1 MSSGFRL
8 FHLRGLRVRPWRA
21 VAMLL
26 VVSTCVSLIVATA
39 TAFASLGRSAQD
51 FARAVAGQA
60 PLSVVGVSDAG
71 LPTSLVQRVARVS
84 GVDFAV
90 PVTTVR
96 VSVGDSEAVLIGVDA
111 SAAHLSS
118 ALEKEVDRVD
128 VASLPANGA
137 VVGEALA
144 TELGLGTNETV
155 GVGTPRGSQASVVVS
170 ALSRGAA
177 SAQLNGG
184 RFILVSLAFAQQAL
198 QRPDSV
204 DAIYVGVAGQRSVA
218 EVTAD
223 LEQVVGAQALVTTP
237 AYQGE
242 QADRATQ
249 LTRDTALIVAA
260 LALLAGVFLIY
271 TMCSA
276 TVVQRRRE
284 LLTLQV
290 LGARRRRVAGGFVA
304 EIGLIALIGA
314 VSGIASGMVV
324 GRIMVEMLPPV
335 ILSAV
340 DVDVAYRPDPWVV
353 GAAGLVGVVA
363 AVTAAVFAVRLDMNV
378 PLAQAIRGTEDDSV
392 AAARRRPVLAMA
404 ATALLLVG
412 AGASWATG
420 SPTSALV
427 LLAGGIIA
435 ALAAAPAPLARACS
449 VVTSRLGGTGELA
462 GHNATRNARRTW
474 SIIMTIAVATAVS
487 VAIQGSMSNLLT
499 AANRS
504 VASLADTALFVQPV
518 VAEGLPTDP
527 VFDDQTIQELAAI
540 DGVRQAVPGQL
551 MPLSFD
557 ERSFMVQGVHEGSN
571 TPAFRNATGQARDA
585 VTNGSAAIISRK
597 ASLALDIAAGDSLTL
612 PSPTGPHVARVADV
626 VDYPTLNDGQI
637 VISLTNLQQW
647 YARPGA
653 SFVELLTEEGTA
665 DGTGKGPVTA
675 QIADRARDLAASH
688 TSATVYV
695 VPGQEVLGAL
705 RSSIEQA
712 SLLAQTSQWM
722 IVLVAA
728 LGVFNVMMM
737 TVLVRRRELGVLR
750 AIGGRGSAIRR
761 MILTEATGYTLI
773 GLVIG
778 AGLGVLLHY
787 CANDLVAGSMAL
799 TVRFAPVAQSLAS
812 ALLACAVVIAGALIP
827 AWRASRL
834 DPATVLAEE

>member
-1 MSSGFRL
+1 MSTGFRL
-8 FHLRGLRVRPWRA
+8 FHLRGLRLRPWRA
-21 VAMLL
+21 VAMVL
-26 VVSTCVSLIVATA
+26 VVSTCVSLIVATT
-39 TAFASLGRSAQD
+39 TAFASLGRSAHD
-51 FARAVAGQA
+51 FARAVAGDA

-71 LPTSLVQRVARVS
+71 LPTSLVQRVAGVP

-90 PVTTVR
+90 PVITVR
-96 VSVGDSEAVLIGVDA
+96 VPVGDSEAVLIGVDA
-111 SAAHLSS
+111 SAVDLSS
-118 ALEKEVDRVD
+118 ALEEEVDQVD
-128 VASLPANGA
+128 VATLPANGA
-137 VVGEALA
+137 VFGEALA
-144 TELGLGTNETV
+144 TELGLATNETV
-155 GVGTPRGSQASVVVS
+155 AVSTPRGSQATVVVS

-184 RFILVSLAFAQQAL
+184 RFIIVSLPFAQQAL
-198 QRPDSV
+198 QRPESV
-204 DAIYVGVAGQRSVA
+204 DAVYIGVTGGRSVP

-237 AYQGE
+237 AHVAE
-242 QADRATQ
+242 QADQATR
-249 LTRDTALIVAA
+249 LTRDTSLVIAV

-276 TVVQRRRE
+276 TVAQRRRE

-290 LGARRRRVAGGFVA
+290 LGARRRRVTRGFVA
-304 EIGLIALIGA
+304 EIGLVALVGA
-314 VSGIASGMVV
+314 VSGIASGMVT
-324 GRIMVEMLPPV
+324 GRMMIEMLPPV

-353 GAAGLVGVVA
+353 GAAGLVGVLAAVA
-363 AVTAAVFAVRLDMNV
+363 AALFAVRVDMNV
-378 PLAQAIRGTEDDSV
+378 PLAQAIRGTEEDSV
-392 AAARRRPVLAMA
+392 ATAGRRPVLAVA
-404 ATALLLVG
+404 AAALLLVG
-412 AGASWATG
+412 AGASWAAG
-420 SPTSALV
+420 SRSSALI
-427 LLAGGIIA
+427 LLAGAAIA
-435 ALAAAPAPLARACS
+435 ALAAAPGLLARAS
-449 VVTSRLGGTGELA
+449 AVVTSRLGGTGELA
-462 GHNATRNARRTW
+462 GHSATRHARRTW

-499 AANRS
+499 AGNRS
-504 VASLADTALFVQPV
+504 VASLGDTALFVQPV

-527 VFDDQTIQELAAI
+527 VFDDQTVQGLAAI

-551 MPLSFD
+551 MPLSLD
-557 ERSFMVQGVHEGSN
+557 ERSFMVQGVNEGTN
-571 TPAFRNATGQARDA
+571 TPAFRNASGQAQES
-585 VTNGSAAIISRK
+585 VVSGSAAIVSRK
-597 ASLALDIAAGDSLTL
+597 ASLALDVAAGDSVTL
-612 PSPTGPHVARVADV
+612 PSPTGPHTLRVADV
-626 VDYPTLNDGQI
+626 VDYPTLNDVQI
-637 VISLTNLQQW
+637 VISLANLQQW

-653 SFVELLTEEGTA
+653 SFVEILTDEGA
-665 DGTGKGPVTA
+665 AVA
-675 QIADRARDLAASH
+675 QVAARARDLAASR

-695 VPGQEVLGAL
+695 EPGQEVLDAL
-705 RSSIEQA
+705 RSSIAQA

-737 TVLVRRRELGVLR
+737 TVLARRRELGVLR

-761 MILTEATGYTLI
+761 MILTEAAGYTLI

-787 CANDLVAGSMAL
+787 GANDLVGASMAL
-799 TVRFAPVAQSLAS
+799 TVRFAPVPQSLAS
-812 ALLACAVVIAGALIP
+812 ALLACLVVIAGALIP

>member
-1 MSSGFRL
+1 MSTGFRL

-21 VAMLL
+21 VLMVL
-26 VVSTCVSLIVATA
+26 VVSTCVSLIVATG
-39 TAFASLGRSAQD
+39 TAFTSLGRSARD
-51 FARAVAGQA
+51 FAKAVAGEA

-71 LPTSLVQRVARVS
+71 LPGSLLQQVADVP

-90 PVTTVR
+90 PVMTVR
-96 VSVGDSEAVLIGVDA
+96 VSVGDSEAVLIGVDG
-111 SAAHLSS
+111 SAADLSS
-118 ALEKEVDRVD
+118 DLEKEVDRVD

-144 TELGLGTNETV
+144 EELGVGKHETV
-155 GVGTPRGSQASVVVS
+155 AIGTPRGSEATVVVS

-184 RFILVSLAFAQQAL
+184 RFIVVSLPFAQQAL

-204 DAIYVGVAGQRSVA
+204 DAVHIGVTGDRSVS
-218 EVTAD
+218 EVRTD
-223 LEQVVGAQALVTTP
+223 LERVVGDQALVTTP

-249 LTRDTALIVAA
+249 LSRDTALIIAL

-276 TVVQRRRE
+276 TVAQRHRE

-290 LGARRRRVAGGFVA
+290 LGARRRRVARGFVT
-304 EIGLIALIGA
+304 EIGLVALVGA
-314 VSGIASGMVV
+314 VSGIASGMVT
-324 GRIMVEMLPPV
+324 GRMMVEMLPPV
-335 ILSAV
+335 ILSAI
-340 DVDVAYRPDPWVV
+340 DVDVAYRPDPWVI

-363 AVTAAVFAVRLDMNV
+363 AVAAAIFAVRVDMNV

-392 AAARRRPVLAMA
+392 AASRRRPVLPMVA
-404 ATALLLVG
+404 AALLLLG
-412 AGASWATG
+412 AGASWTTG
-420 SPTSALV
+420 NISSALV
-427 LLAGGIIA
+427 LLAGGVIA
-435 ALAAAPAPLARACS
+435 ALAAVPTPLARAS
-449 VVTSRLGGTGELA
+449 AAVTSRLGGTGELA
-462 GHNATRNARRTW
+462 GRNATRHARRTW
-474 SIIMTIAVATAVS
+474 SIVMTIAVAIAVS

-504 VASLADTALFVQPV
+504 VASLGDTALFVQPV
-518 VAEGLPTDP
+518 VAEALPTDP
-527 VFDDQTIQELAAI
+527 VFDDQTVRELAGI

-551 MPLSFD
+551 MPLSVG
-557 ERSFMVQGVHEGSN
+557 ERSFMLQGVQNGSN
-571 TPAFRNATGQARDA
+571 TPAFRNATGEARDQIA
-585 VTNGSAAIISRK
+585 DGSAAILSRK
-597 ASLALDIAAGDSLTL
+597 ASLALDIEAGDQLTL
-612 PSPTGPHVARVADV
+612 PSPTGPHLVRVADV

-637 VISLTNLQQW
+637 VISLGNLQQW

-653 SFVELLTEEGTA
+653 SFVELLTEDGATTA
-665 DGTGKGPVTA
+665 R
-675 QIADRARDLAASH
+675 IADQARDLT
-688 TSATVYV
+688 TSRTTATVHV

-712 SLLAQTSQWM
+712 SLLAQMSQWM
-722 IVLVAA
+722 IVLVAT

-750 AIGGRGSAIRR
+750 AVGGRGSAIRR
-761 MILTEATGYTLI
+761 MILTEAAGYTLI

-778 AGLGVLLHY
+778 GGLGLLLHY
-787 CANDLVAGSMAL
+787 STNDLVGASMAL
-799 TVRFAPVAQSLAS
+799 TVRFAPVAQSLGS

>member
-1 MSSGFRL
+1 MSTGFRL
-8 FHLRGLRVRPWRA
+8 FFLRSLRVRPWRA
-21 VAMLL
+21 VMML
-26 VVSTCVSLIVATA
+26 VVVSSCVSLIVATT

-51 FARAVAGQA
+51 FARAVAGEA

-71 LPTSLVQRVARVS
+71 LPTSLVQRIGNVS

-90 PVTTVR
+90 PVVTVR
-96 VSVGDSEAVLIGVDA
+96 VSVADTEAVFIGVDA
-111 SAAHLSS
+111 SAVDLSS
-118 ALEKEVDRVD
+118 ALENEVDQVD
-128 VASLPANGA
+128 VASLPPNGA

-144 TELGLGTNETV
+144 TELGLATNQTMQ
-155 GVGTPRGSQASVVVS
+155 VGTPRGAEARVVVS
-170 ALSRGAA
+170 ALSRGAT

-184 RFILVSLAFAQQAL
+184 RFILVSLAFAQRAL

-204 DAIYVGVAGQRSVA
+204 DAVYIGVTGDRSVA

-223 LEQVVGAQALVTTP
+223 LEREVGDRALVTTP
-237 AYQGE
+237 AHQGE

-249 LTRDTALIVAA
+249 LTQDTALIIAV

-271 TMCSA
+271 TMSSA
-276 TVVQRRRE
+276 TVAQRRRE
-284 LLTLQV
+284 LLTLRV
-290 LGARRRRVAGGFVA
+290 LGARRRRVTRGFVT
-304 EIGLIALIGA
+304 EVGLVALIGA
-314 VSGIASGMVV
+314 LSGIASGMVI
-324 GRIMVEMLPPV
+324 GRMMVEMLPPV

-363 AVTAAVFAVRLDMNV
+363 AVAAAVFAVRVDMNV

-392 AAARRRPVLAMA
+392 ASAGRRSVLPVA
-404 ATALLLVG
+404 ATALLFAG
-412 AGASWATG
+412 AGASWVAG
-420 SPTSALV
+420 SRSSALV
-427 LLAGGIIA
+427 LLAGGVIA
-435 ALAAAPAPLARACS
+435 ALAAVPRPLARAS
-449 VVTSRLGGTGELA
+449 SMVTSRLGGIGELA
-462 GHNATRNARRTW
+462 GRNATRHARRTW
-474 SIIMTIAVATAVS
+474 SIVMTIAVATAVS
-487 VAIQGSMSNLLT
+487 VAIQGSMTNLLT

-504 VASLADTALFVQPV
+504 VASLGDTALFVQPV
-518 VAEGLPTDP
+518 VAEALPIDP
-527 VFDDQTIQELAAI
+527 VFDEPTVRELAAI
-540 DGVRQAVPGQL
+540 DGVRRAVPGQL
-551 MPLSFD
+551 MPLSIE
-557 ERSFMVQGVHEGSN
+557 ERSFMVQGVQEGSN
-571 TPAFRNATGQARDA
+571 TPAFRNATGEARDE
-585 VTNGSAAIISRK
+585 VTNGSAAIVSRK
-597 ASLALDIAAGDSLTL
+597 ASLALDVVAGDSLTL
-612 PSPTGPHVARVADV
+612 PSPTGPHVVRVADV

-637 VISLTNLQQW
+637 VVSLSRLQQW

-653 SFVELLTEEGTA
+653 SFVEILTE
-665 DGTGKGPVTA
+665 DGAAAGG
-675 QIADRARDLAASH
+675 IADRARDLVASH

-695 VPGQEVLGAL
+695 VPGREVLGAL

-737 TVLVRRRELGVLR
+737 AVLVRRRELGVLR

-778 AGLGVLLHY
+778 AGLGILLHY
-787 CANDLVAGSMAL
+787 SANDLVASSMAL
-799 TVRFAPVAQSLAS
+799 DVRFAPVAESLVS

-834 DPATVLAEE
+834 DPVTVLAEE

>member
-1 MSSGFRL
+1 MSTGFRL
-8 FHLRGLRVRPWRA
+8 FHLRSLRIHPWRA
-21 VAMLL
+21 VLMLL
-26 VVSTCVSLIVATA
+26 VVSTCVSMVVATT
-39 TAFASLGRSAQD
+39 TAFASLGRSAHD

-71 LPTSLVQRVARVS
+71 LPTSLVQRVAEVP

-90 PVTTVR
+90 PVMTVR
-96 VSVGDSEAVLIGVDA
+96 VSVGDTEAVLIGVDA
-111 SAAHLSS
+111 SAADLSS

-128 VASLPANGA
+128 VATLPANGA

-144 TELGLGTNETV
+144 TELGLATNETMM
-155 GVGTPRGSQASVVVS
+155 VGTPRGSQAPVVVS

-184 RFILVSLAFAQQAL
+184 RFIIVSLPFAQQAL
-198 QRPDSV
+198 QRPESV
-204 DAIYVGVAGQRSVA
+204 DAVYVGVTGERSVA
-218 EVTAD
+218 EVTAG
-223 LEQVVGAQALVTTP
+223 LEQAVGAQALVTTP
-237 AYQGE
+237 AHQGE
-242 QADRATQ
+242 QADRATR

-290 LGARRRRVAGGFVA
+290 LGARRRRVARGFVA
-304 EIGLIALIGA
+304 EIGLVALAGA
-314 VSGIASGMVV
+314 VSGIVSGMVV
-324 GRIMVEMLPPV
+324 GRMMIEMLPPV

-363 AVTAAVFAVRLDMNV
+363 AVTAAVFAVRVDMNV

-392 AAARRRPVLAMA
+392 AVARRRPVPAVA
-404 ATALLLVG
+404 AAALLLAG
-412 AGASWATG
+412 AGASWAAG
-420 SPTSALV
+420 SASLAFV
-427 LLAGGIIA
+427 LLTGGVIA
-435 ALAAAPAPLARACS
+435 ALAAAPAPLARAS
-449 VVTSRLGGTGELA
+449 SAVTSRLGGTGELA
-462 GHNATRNARRTW
+462 GRNATRHARRTW
-474 SIIMTIAVATAVS
+474 SVVMTIAVAIAVS

-504 VASLADTALFVQPV
+504 VAPLGDTALFVQPV
-518 VAEGLPTDP
+518 AAEGLPTDP
-527 VFDDQTIQELAAI
+527 VFDDRTVQELAEI

-557 ERSFMVQGVHEGSN
+557 ERSFMVQGAREGSN
-571 TPAFRNATGQARDA
+571 TPAFRNATGQAREG
-585 VTNGSAAIISRK
+585 VTNGSAAIVSRK
-597 ASLALDIAAGDSLTL
+597 ASLALDVVAGDSLTL
-612 PSPTGPHVARVADV
+612 PSPTGPHVVRVVDV

-637 VISLTNLQQW
+637 VISLANVQQW

-653 SFVELLTEEGTA
+653 SFVEILTEEGAVATQ
-665 DGTGKGPVTA
+665 V
-675 QIADRARDLAASH
+675 ADRARDLATSR

-695 VPGQEVLGAL
+695 EPGQEVLGAL

-737 TVLVRRRELGVLR
+737 TVLARRRELGVLR

-761 MILTEATGYTLI
+761 MILTEAAGYTLI
-773 GLVIG
+773 GLVLG

-787 CANDLVAGSMAL
+787 SANDLVGASMAL

-812 ALLACAVVIAGALIP
+812 ALLACLVVIAGALIP

>member
-1 MSSGFRL
+1 MSTGFRL
-8 FHLRGLRVRPWRA
+8 FHLRSLRVRPWRA
-21 VAMLL
+21 VLMLL
-26 VVSTCVSLIVATA
+26 VVSTCVSLIVATT

-51 FARAVAGQA
+51 FARGVAGEA

-71 LPTSLVQRVARVS
+71 LPTSLVQRVADVS

-90 PVTTVR
+90 PVITVR
-96 VSVGDSEAVLIGVDA
+96 VSVRDTEAVLIGVDA
-111 SAAHLSS
+111 SAADLSS

-144 TELGLGTNETV
+144 TELGLATNETV
-155 GVGTPRGSQASVVVS
+155 GVGTPRGSEATVVVS

-184 RFILVSLAFAQQAL
+184 RFMVVSLAFAQQAL
-198 QRPDSV
+198 QRPESV
-204 DAIYVGVAGQRSVA
+204 DAVYVGVTGDRSVA
-218 EVTAD
+218 AVTAD
-223 LEQVVGAQALVTTP
+223 LEQVVGDQALVTTP

-249 LTRDTALIVAA
+249 LTRDTALIIAV

-290 LGARRRRVAGGFVA
+290 LGARRRRVARGFVA

-324 GRIMVEMLPPV
+324 GRMMVEMLPPV
-335 ILSAV
+335 ILSAI
-340 DVDVAYRPDPWVV
+340 DVDVAYRPDPWVI
-353 GAAGLVGVVA
+353 GAAGLVGVAA
-363 AVTAAVFAVRLDMNV
+363 AVTAAVFAVRVDMNV

-392 AAARRRPVLAMA
+392 AAASRRPVLPVA

-420 SPTSALV
+420 FPTSALV
-427 LLAGGIIA
+427 LLAGGVIA
-435 ALAAAPAPLARACS
+435 ALAAAPAPLARASS

-462 GHNATRNARRTW
+462 GRNATRHARRTW
-474 SIIMTIAVATAVS
+474 SIIMTIAVAIAVS

-504 VASLADTALFVQPV
+504 VASLGDTALFVQPV

-527 VFDDQTIQELAAI
+527 VFDDQTVQELAAI

-557 ERSFMVQGVHEGSN
+557 ERSFMVQGIHEGSN
-571 TPAFRNATGQARDA
+571 TPAFRNATGQAQEG
-585 VTNGSAAIISRK
+585 VTNGSAAIVSRK
-597 ASLALDIAAGDSLTL
+597 ASLALDIVAGDSLTL
-612 PSPTGPHVARVADV
+612 PSPTGPHVVRVADV

-653 SFVELLTEEGTA
+653 SFVEILTEQGA
-665 DGTGKGPVTA
+665 VAA

-778 AGLGVLLHY
+778 TGLGFLLHY
-787 CANDLVAGSMAL
+787 SANDLVSASMAL
-799 TVRFAPVAQSLAS
+799 NVRFVPVAQSLIS